1 MTPSPPRQNRS
12 PITHTHPPHVFTT
25 TQAQAEP
32 EARGEALQQLSKPP
46 HSMNA
51 PFLTLAGGSPGSSK
65 DSMDNKDPPMLPAQ
79 PRVYAARYHQLALL
93 CALILTNAVVWVAFS
108 AITPATAFV
117 FGVSSAWINLVALS
131 FQICFLP
138 GTVVG
143 YGLMERWGLRAT
155 LLTGGV
161 LTTVGAALRLI
172 SLYVPPASYGGG
184 SGSGAY
190 VLLLL
195 GTCLAALAQPLLLNL
210 PPQLAGQWFAVK
222 QRDVVTS
229 LAFMCSP
236 LGNAVGVAVA
246 PAFVGEGGEGGHG
259 GTSARDGLRL
269 FLLVQLVVV
278 AATTVWAWLGV
289 KDRPPSPPSR
299 TAALLVQ
306 QQQDKQHEREQQHQ
320 PSIPT
325 WQALKIDLHRC
336 LVLNPSFRLLF
347 LCFGLGLGFFNALL
361 TLVGQLLSPCG
372 YTDNESG
379 ALGGIFLG
387 TGLIGALLA
396 GLILDA
402 THRYSLCL
410 KGGFMGAWA
419 ASLLFISALRP
430 DNFAFLATSFALLG
444 FWMLPL
450 LPVAIDNGVEI
461 TYPEAPEFFSSGLL
475 LSAGNL
481 AGLPLA
487 ALFSVAIDRY
497 KGSCRV
503 FWKPAAVFVFCV
515 TTLCAFPIL
524 VYRPERFGRWEAEKQ
539 QRRQQQQQ
547 QQQGRVGE
555 GGEGEGQIGEGCG
568 RV

>member
-1 MTPSPPRQNRS
+1 
-12 PITHTHPPHVFTT
+12 
-25 TQAQAEP
+25 
-32 EARGEALQQLSKPP
+32 
-46 HSMNA
+46 MNA
-51 PFLTLAGGSPGSSK
+51 PFFTLTGGSPSSSK
-65 DSMDNKDPPMLPAQ
+65 DCNGDDDPTRHAQQ

-108 AITPATAFV
+108 AITPATAST
-117 FGVSSAWINLVALS
+117 FGVSSAWINFVALS

-143 YGLMERWGLRAT
+143 YGLVERWGLRVT

-161 LTTVGAALRLI
+161 LTTVGAVLRLI
-172 SLYVPPASYGGG
+172 SLYVLPNSDGGG
-184 SGSGAY
+184 GGGY
-190 VLLLL
+190 VLLLG
-195 GTCLAALAQPLLLNL
+195 GTCLAALAQPLLLNV
-210 PPQLAGQWFAVK
+210 PPELAGQWFAVK

-236 LGNAVGVAVA
+236 LGNAVGVTVA
-246 PAFVGEGGEGGHG
+246 PAFVGAGDGGSG

-289 KDRPPSPPSR
+289 KDSPPTPPSR

-306 QQQDKQHEREQQHQ
+306 RQQDKQHDREHHHP

-325 WQALKIDLHRC
+325 WQALKTDLHRC

-347 LCFGLGLGFFNALL
+347 VCFGLGLGFFNALL

-372 YTDNESG
+372 YSDSESG

-402 THRYSLCL
+402 THHYSLCL

-419 ASLLFISALRP
+419 TSFLFISALRP
-430 DNFAFLATSFALLG
+430 NNLAFLATSFALLG

-450 LPVAIDNGVEI
+450 LPVAIENGVEI
-461 TYPEAPEFFSSGLL
+461 TYPEVPEFFSSGLL

-487 ALFSVAIDRY
+487 SLFSLAINRY
-497 KGSCRV
+497 EERGGNCRV
-503 FWKPAAVFVFCV
+503 FWKPPAVFVFCV

-524 VYRPERFGRWEAEKQ
+524 MYRPARFGRWEAEKQ
-539 QRRQQQQQ
+539 QRQQQC
-547 QQQGRVGE
+547 GASEGE
-555 GGEGEGQIGEGCG
+555 EGEGQI
-568 RV
+568 

>member
-1 MTPSPPRQNRS
+1 
-12 PITHTHPPHVFTT
+12 
-25 TQAQAEP
+25 
-32 EARGEALQQLSKPP
+32 
-46 HSMNA
+46 MNA

-65 DSMDNKDPPMLPAQ
+65 DSLDDVDPTRPAQQQ

-93 CALILTNAVVWVAFS
+93 SALILTNAVVWVAFS
-108 AITPATAFV
+108 PVTPATASV
-117 FGVSSAWINLVALS
+117 FGVSSACINLIALS

-138 GTVVG
+138 GTMVG

-172 SLYVPPASYGGG
+172 SLYVPPASNGG
-184 SGSGAY
+184 SGGGSGAY
-190 VLLLL
+190 VLLLI

-210 PPQLAGQWFAVK
+210 PPELAGQWFAVK

-246 PAFVGEGGEGGHG
+246 PAFVREGGEGGSG

-278 AATTVWAWLGV
+278 AATTVWAWLGAN
-289 KDRPPSPPSR
+289 DRPPIPPSH

-306 QQQDKQHEREQQHQ
+306 QQQDKIHERQQQ
-320 PSIPT
+320 QQPPSIPT
-325 WQALKIDLHRC
+325 WQALKTNLHRC

-396 GLILDA
+396 GLLLDA

-410 KGGFMGAWA
+410 KGGFMGAWV
-419 ASLLFISALRP
+419 ASLLFIAAWRP
-430 DNFAFLATSFALLG
+430 DNFSAAAASFALLG

-461 TYPEAPEFFSSGLL
+461 TYPEVPEFFSSGLL

-487 ALFSVAIDRY
+487 ALFSLAIDRY
-497 KGSCRV
+497 KERGGRCQV
-503 FWKPAAVFVFCV
+503 FWKPPAVFVFCV

-524 VYRPERFGRWEAEKQ
+524 MYRPKRFGRWEAEKQ
-539 QRRQQQQQ
+539 QRQQQQRQ
-547 QQQGRVGE
+547 RGVSE
-555 GGEGEGQIGEGCG
+555 GGEGEEQI
-568 RV
+568 